1 MEKISLPNRYGDD
14 VYLEHVNDNYWE
26 LHCNDY
32 YRVIYD
38 EDYTAIKAI
47 DPSGGPF
54 LAVDTKIQNKK
65 ITGIMPGKVLI
76 LEDDK
81 TDN

>member
-1 MEKISLPNRYGDD
+1 MERISLPNRYRDE
-14 VYLEHVNDNYWE
+14 VYLEHITDNRWE
-26 LHCNDY
+26 LHCSDY
-32 YRVIYD
+32 YRIIYD
-38 EDYTAIKAI
+38 DDYTTINAI
-47 DPSGGPF
+47 DPAGGPF

-65 ITGIMPGKVLI
+65 ITGILPGKILI